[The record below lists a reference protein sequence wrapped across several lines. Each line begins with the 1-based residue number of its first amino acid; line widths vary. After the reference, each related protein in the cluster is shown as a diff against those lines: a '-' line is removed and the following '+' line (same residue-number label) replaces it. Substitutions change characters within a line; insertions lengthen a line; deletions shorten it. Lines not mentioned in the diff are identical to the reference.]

1 MLQFAVPVTLR
12 TLRRLVAMVAVTVL
26 GLVVMYLVCGLVGAA
41 VLLVL
46 VLVLGKLL
54 VKAARGS

>member
-12 TLRRLVAMVAVTVL
+12 TLGRLAAMVAVTVL

>member
-1 MLQFAVPVTLR
+1 MLQFAIPVTLR
-12 TLRRLVAMVAVTVL
+12 TLGRLAAMVAVTVL
-26 GLVVMYLVCGLVGAA
+26 GLVVMYLACGLVGAA

>member
-12 TLRRLVAMVAVTVL
+12 TLGRLAAMVAVTVL

-41 VLLVL
+41 VLLAL